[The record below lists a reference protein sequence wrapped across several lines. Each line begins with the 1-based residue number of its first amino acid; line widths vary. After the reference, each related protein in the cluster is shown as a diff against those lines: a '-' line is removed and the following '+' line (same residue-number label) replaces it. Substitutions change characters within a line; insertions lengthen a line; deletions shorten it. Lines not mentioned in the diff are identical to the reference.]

1 MTHRIL
7 VVEDDQ
13 DIGSLLQDSL
23 TRVGYEVL
31 RAQDG
36 RRAVELVNDSLDL
49 VILDIMMPGISGI
62 ETCKQIRETSNVPI
76 LFLTARSST
85 LDKTEGLL
93 AGGDDYMT
101 KPFSEDELHARVIAQ
116 LRRYTIYKEKQEPE
130 EMFLV
135 GGKLRVNEEF
145 NEVWKE
151 GRQIMLSDLEYRI
164 LKLLMSKR
172 NKIFLPKIYMKVCGV
187 SPTFTVPTIQSWCI
201 SGSCA
206 PKLRRIRHIQH
217 TFKRNGEEAIDLLHR
232 KFSLTNKL
240 AMLIFAA
247 AIVSGVFFL
256 SAQKITNELIDR
268 YLSSDEYYQE
278 ESAKYIQKFSRYV
291 SVNELATSDRK
302 AFEAWVKKKTIL
314 PSPYRRTRFCNIT
327 PIILLKTNRLMER
340 NG

>member
-62 ETCKQIRETSNVPI
+62 ETCRQIRESSNVPI

-116 LRRYTIYKEKQEPE
+116 LRRYTIYKEKREPE

-172 NKIFLPKIYMKVCGV
+172 NKIFSAQNIYESVWSQPYFYC
-187 SPTFTVPTIQSWCI
+187 SNNTVMVHIR
-201 SGSCA
+201 
-206 PKLRRIRHIQH
+206 KLRSKI
-217 TFKRNGEEAIDLLHR
+217 EEDPAHP
-232 KFSLTNKL
+232 T
-240 AMLIFAA
+240 
-247 AIVSGVFFL
+247 
-256 SAQKITNELIDR
+256 
-268 YLSSDEYYQE
+268 
-278 ESAKYIQKFSRYV
+278 YIQTEWGKG
-291 SVNELATSDRK
+291 
-302 AFEAWVKKKTIL
+302 
-314 PSPYRRTRFCNIT
+314 YRFVAS
-327 PIILLKTNRLMER
+327 
-340 NG
+340 

>member
-13 DIGSLLQDSL
+13 DIGVLLKESLM
-23 TRVGYEVL
+23 RAGYEVFT
-31 RAQDG
+31 AQDG
-36 RRAVELVNDSLDL
+36 QRALELVNDSLDL

-62 ETCKQIRETSNVPI
+62 QTCKQIRESSNVPI

-116 LRRYTIYKEKQEPE
+116 LRRYTIYKEKREPE

-151 GRQIMLSDLEYRI
+151 GQQIMLSDLEYRI

-172 NKIFLPKIYMKVCGV
+172 NKIFSAQNIYESVWSQPYFYC
-187 SPTFTVPTIQSWCI
+187 SNNTVMVHIR
-201 SGSCA
+201 
-206 PKLRRIRHIQH
+206 KLRAKI
-217 TFKRNGEEAIDLLHR
+217 EEDPAHP
-232 KFSLTNKL
+232 
-240 AMLIFAA
+240 A
-247 AIVSGVFFL
+247 
-256 SAQKITNELIDR
+256 
-268 YLSSDEYYQE
+268 
-278 ESAKYIQKFSRYV
+278 YIQTEWGRG
-291 SVNELATSDRK
+291 
-302 AFEAWVKKKTIL
+302 
-314 PSPYRRTRFCNIT
+314 YRFVAS
-327 PIILLKTNRLMER
+327 
-340 NG
+340 

>member
-172 NKIFLPKIYMKVCGV
+172 NKIFSAQNIYESVWSQPYFYC
-187 SPTFTVPTIQSWCI
+187 SNNTVMVHIR
-201 SGSCA
+201 
-206 PKLRRIRHIQH
+206 KLRAKI
-217 TFKRNGEEAIDLLHR
+217 EEDPAHP
-232 KFSLTNKL
+232 T
-240 AMLIFAA
+240 
-247 AIVSGVFFL
+247 
-256 SAQKITNELIDR
+256 
-268 YLSSDEYYQE
+268 
-278 ESAKYIQKFSRYV
+278 YIQTEWGRG
-291 SVNELATSDRK
+291 
-302 AFEAWVKKKTIL
+302 
-314 PSPYRRTRFCNIT
+314 YRFVAS
-327 PIILLKTNRLMER
+327 
-340 NG
+340 